1 MERDDL
7 SRLSRDRYGRPW
19 MNAAR
24 EFGTLEAIAIRALAA
39 GLDNSSGPVKDMR
52 FATAKEAEAFNSL
65 CGGVHMRGPL
75 LVVRGGRPVSLTF
88 GFMHLRGRYLN
99 AEESVDTTVYAIHP
113 RVDHVCLGLVDRVNG
128 RPLLLDGAIT
138 QMRETLV
145 RLRDDLSEV
154 LSKALGQPGNPVKI
168 EIVRDGR
175 MKRARFCVME
185 SDQRPTVF
193 LPRKY
198 ADKDTE
204 LTELARITAHLQQW
218 GDSKSPNHG
227 AARAAAG
234 MSPQERV
241 KSREFAQCELAA
253 QHAALAT
260 VTRAGGTYQPQAKA
274 VNDQYREH
282 WANVVAKSL
291 VDFGVATDRAE
302 WACRGVLFPPGD
314 YEHKD
319 FKRARKEALT
329 RVKTRHGWASWV
341 CQGCCW
347 SFLCDS
353 DLEAHHWAVRY
364 PSASNTDADDLTMLC
379 RECHQLLTTMRRAN
393 REGWGQRLL
402 VVFLRKVEE
411 VYGPPRPMAGWSP
424 EGDIVGEIVARR
436 SGWVCQGCGLGA
448 VTKVVDQRRTAF
460 CGDCC
465 RLMGAVRLVRA
476 SDGDSGRLLLEE
488 AAEARRQAGRVGY
501 SGGRDSG
508 TPGAPSTPADRGL
521 PGGRRIDG
529 AGDDTLGP
537 RCR

>member
-1 MERDDL
+1 
-7 SRLSRDRYGRPW
+7 
-19 MNAAR
+19 
-24 EFGTLEAIAIRALAA
+24 
-39 GLDNSSGPVKDMR
+39 
-52 FATAKEAEAFNSL
+52 
-65 CGGVHMRGPL
+65 
-75 LVVRGGRPVSLTF
+75 
-88 GFMHLRGRYLN
+88 
-99 AEESVDTTVYAIHP
+99 
-113 RVDHVCLGLVDRVNG
+113 
-128 RPLLLDGAIT
+128 
-138 QMRETLV
+138 
-145 RLRDDLSEV
+145 
-154 LSKALGQPGNPVKI
+154 
-168 EIVRDGR
+168 

-282 WANVVAKSL
+282 WANVVEGPKSL

-302 WACRGVLFPPGD
+302 RACRGFLFQPGD
-314 YEHKD
+314 YDHED
-319 FKRARKEALT
+319 YKRARAEALK
-329 RVKTRHGWASWV
+329 RVRRPDGRGWERWE
-341 CQGCCW
+341 CQGCCR
-347 SFLCDS
+347 SS
-353 DLEAHHWAVRY
+353 SNREAHHWAVRY
-364 PSASNTDADDLTMLC
+364 PSASNTDAEDLTMLC

-411 VYGPPRPMAGWSP
+411 VYGPPSPMAGWP
-424 EGDIVGEIVARR
+424 PVGDIVGESVARG
-436 SGWVCQGCGLGA
+436 SGGKCQGCGIGA
-448 VTKVVDQRRTAF
+448 VTKVIDQRTAF

-465 RLMGAVRLVRA
+465 RLMGAVRFVRA
-476 SDGDSGRLLLEE
+476 RDGDGDGDSGRLRLGA
-488 AAEARRQAGRVGY
+488 AAEARRSARQ
-501 SGGRDSG
+501 
-508 TPGAPSTPADRGL
+508 PSP
-521 PGGRRIDG
+521 GRRSRP
-529 AGDDTLGP
+529 AV
-537 RCR
+537 RCWTTRPCRTRS